1 MLRFAQLQSNQ
12 AMDTKLRRL
21 LRPTTKTSSLF
32 PEWYTES
39 RSQICPV
46 RQPSAPS
53 AFAKPVD
60 LAAVLSQL
68 LLPALRL
75 DLFPKLSIDIH
86 ILVLEADTDAA
97 VLSSG
102 LTAAC
107 AAVADAGIPL
117 TGLVVGS
124 LVSYSRRDA
133 GAREAHEP
141 QYDWGEHLGQCL
153 RGEVEAFV

>member
-1 MLRFAQLQSNQ
+1 MQ
-12 AMDTKLRRL
+12 DTE
-21 LRPTTKTSSLF
+21 P
-32 PEWYTES
+32 
-39 RSQICPV
+39 I
-46 RQPSAPS
+46 
-53 AFAKPVD
+53 D

-124 LVSYSRRDA
+124 LVVSDNEEQQQGVIPDCRVTA
-133 GAREAHEP
+133 GVMPALGRLTSLSMT
-141 QYDWGEHLGQCL
+141 GENTLDSVCEVRL
-153 RGEVEAFV
+153 RLLCS

>member
-1 MLRFAQLQSNQ
+1 M
-12 AMDTKLRRL
+12 
-21 LRPTTKTSSLF
+21 
-32 PEWYTES
+32 
-39 RSQICPV
+39 
-46 RQPSAPS
+46 
-53 AFAKPVD
+53 D
-60 LAAVLSQL
+60 LAGLLSQL

-86 ILVLEADTDAA
+86 VLVLEAGSDAA

-124 LVSYSRRDA
+124 LIVNDDEQHQQEALQACRVTA
-133 GAREAHEP
+133 GVMPALGRLTSISMV
-141 QYDWGEHLGQCL
+141 GESTLDKVCEVRL
-153 RGEVEAFV
+153 RQ